1 MGEGSQMP
9 EPLALPTEFSPSA
22 LLGSIRAQETIS
34 KPCVYV
40 HFLMFGASSSQTTII
55 QKGLGI
61 IALVSDCQDLAV
73 PPHQP
78 GPMSLPL

>member
-9 EPLALPTEFSPSA
+9 EPLALPTEFSPSV

-40 HFLMFGASSSQTTII
+40 HFLMFGASI
-55 QKGLGI
+55 QFSNNNYPEGSGYYGFSI
-61 IALVSDCQDLAV
+61 
-73 PPHQP
+73 
-78 GPMSLPL
+78 